1 MGPTNQLQSNS
12 MGRWG
17 PTTQGLLGHAE
28 GLRIQKSL
36 QMVTVAMK
44 LEDACALEGKL

>member
-1 MGPTNQLQSNS
+1 MGPKNQLHSNS
-12 MGRWG
+12 VGRRG

-28 GLRIQKSL
+28 GLRSQKSL